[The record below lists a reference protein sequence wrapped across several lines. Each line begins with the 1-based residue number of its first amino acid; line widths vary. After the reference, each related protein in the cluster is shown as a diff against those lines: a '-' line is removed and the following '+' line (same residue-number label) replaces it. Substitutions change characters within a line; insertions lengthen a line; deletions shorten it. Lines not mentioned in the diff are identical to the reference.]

1 VLDIFLVRHGE
12 AAAAWSQSE
21 DPGLSELGRDQAGQA
36 AQTLLSGL
44 PTGTRLVSSPLL
56 RARETALPLAA
67 ALSLSVE
74 IDPAFREIPSPVP
87 LPERQA
93 WLRKFM
99 QQTWDTQPDTLLQWR
114 EQAVQRVLAQ
124 REPAVIFTHFLVINA
139 IVGSAQQRPETLC
152 FWPDNASVTHLRHSQ
167 GELELVSLGREL
179 STVVN

>member
-12 AAAAWSQSE
+12 AAATWSQSE
-21 DPGLSELGRDQAGQA
+21 DPGLSELGRGQAEQA
-36 AQTLLSGL
+36 AQTLLPCL
-44 PTGTRLVSSPLL
+44 PTGARLVSSPLL
-56 RARETALPLAA
+56 RAQETALPLADA
-67 ALSLSVE
+67 RSLTVE
-74 IDPAFREIPSPVP
+74 IDAAFREIPAPVP

-93 WLRKFM
+93 WLRGFM
-99 QQTWDTQPDTLLQWR
+99 QQTWDGQPDTLLHWR

-152 FWPDNASVTHLRHSQ
+152 FWPDNASVTHLRHGQ

-179 STVVN
+179 TTVVN